1 MAHNDPSPDFQS
13 RLAHAWTEWLQPL
26 AIIIVAGAGY
36 GLYKADLIG
45 ERFTGTVLVLAVVV
59 GVLLAGW
66 VPALKPARRGTN
78 RSLLWMVLVLS
89 LAGSLFPTLHMT
101 LSPAAL
107 ASVQLTA
114 AQPKATLTT
123 DRQGPYEL
131 VVSGAFKDGGQQEV
145 EASYTV
151 TVEGNGKEEVSG
163 DIKRAMHRYRT
174 SRKGGTSVSM
184 EERTET
190 IHRLDH
196 VSGQTLVVST
206 DGIDDKLDG
215 ALTVGVRS
223 AGPRRE
229 IFWTLSLLAVLLGL
243 VLDARLAT
251 DIREEDRKFRGPKR
265 EMTYLTV
272 VTAIVF
278 VFTIN
283 FPMEATPHT
292 LVRTAVGAFFL
303 GLLAGGAAGWILAA
317 FARLATRPSRKTAA

>member
-1 MAHNDPSPDFQS
+1 MAHEDPSPDFHS
-13 RLAHAWTEWLQPL
+13 KLAHAWTEWLQPL
-26 AIIIVAGAGY
+26 ALIIVAGAGY

-45 ERFTGTVLVLAVVV
+45 ERFTGTVLVLTAVV

-78 RSLLWMVLVLS
+78 RALLWAVVLLS
-89 LAGSLFPTLHMT
+89 LGGSLFPTLHMT
-101 LSPAAL
+101 ISPAAL
-107 ASVQLTA
+107 ASVQLTT

-123 DRQGPYEL
+123 DREGPYEL
-131 VVSGAFKDGGQQEV
+131 VVSGAFKDAAQQEV
-145 EASYTV
+145 EASYTIL
-151 TVEGNGKEEVSG
+151 VEGNGKEEVSG

-190 IHRLDH
+190 VHRLDH
-196 VSGQTLVVST
+196 VSGHSIVVTT

-215 ALTVGVRS
+215 TLTVGIRS

-229 IFWTLSLLAVLLGL
+229 IFWTLSILAVLLAL
-243 VLDARLAT
+243 FLDARLAT

-265 EMTYLTV
+265 ELTYLTV

-278 VFTIN
+278 VFSIN
-283 FPMEATPHT
+283 FPLEATPHT
-292 LVRTAVGAFFL
+292 LVRSAVGAFFL
-303 GLLAGGAAGWILAA
+303 GLLAGGAGGWLLAA
-317 FARLATRPSRKTAA
+317 FARLAMRPGRKRT